1 MDILDEQQLGD
12 RRVRL
17 VAFKRSGCAVVI
29 EVLGP
34 NNTWVDI
41 SYLADR
47 SLRRRAAPSRY
58 KQCLAEQERRLRRVT
73 TEQLDVIQQQVP
85 HKVR

>member
-1 MDILDEQQLGD
+1 MDILDEQQIGD

-17 VAFKRSGCAVVI
+17 VAMKRSGHAVTI

-47 SLRRRAAPSRY
+47 GLRRKAAPVRY
-58 KQCLAEQERRLRRVT
+58 ALRLAEQERRLRTAARA
-73 TEQLDVIQQQVP
+73 D
-85 HKVR
+85 R